1 MAVNNIDTGEA
12 ETQQVQA
19 AEDQRET
26 VIRLTNVSKTFRIR
40 EDSKTLRDRVF
51 NMFSPKQVRQIRA
64 LRDINLEIKKG
75 EFFGVIGHNGSGKS
89 TLLRVMAGTYPPDKG
104 GEVEMKGRFM
114 RLSLGMGFDPEL
126 TAHENIFLNASILG
140 LTMKQIRERHDA
152 IIAMAELDEFVDTQ
166 VKFFSTGMRS
176 RLMFA
181 IAVQAEADIFL
192 MDEFFG
198 GVGDLRFKSISEK
211 IFQEAI
217 VAGRTIVHVS
227 HGLET
232 IRQHCDR
239 VMLLEHGQMVC
250 IGEPNEV
257 IDEYH
262 RRMHVAQHMVPGH
275 APH

>member
-1 MAVNNIDTGEA
+1 
-12 ETQQVQA
+12 
-19 AEDQRET
+19 
-26 VIRLTNVSKTFRIR
+26 
-40 EDSKTLRDRVF
+40 
-51 NMFSPKQVRQIRA
+51 
-64 LRDINLEIKKG
+64 
-75 EFFGVIGHNGSGKS
+75 
-89 TLLRVMAGTYPPDKG
+89 TLLRVMAGTYPADKG
-104 GEVEMKGRFM
+104 GQVEMNGRFM

-176 RLMFA
+176 RLQFA

-232 IRQHCDR
+232 IRKHCDR
-239 VMLLEHGQMVC
+239 VMLLDHGEMVC
-250 IGEPNEV
+250 IGPPEEV
-257 IDEYH
+257 LDEYH
-262 RRMHVAQHMVPGH
+262 RRMQVARHMPPGH
-275 APH
+275 APG